1 MDKLQE
7 ITKLLENNMDKLFL
21 HLTQYLYKIKRKKQK
36 KLKMQRTKLMKIIN
50 KYINLI
56 WRNQQN

>member
-56 WRNQQN
+56 